1 MIKMF
6 KPIEVKALQDY
17 KLWVKY
23 ADGVEG
29 KVDLSHLVGKGVF
42 ALWND
47 YAAFEKVY
55 IGDYGEIAWSD
66 EIDIC
71 PDTVYMK
78 ITGKTPE
85 ELFPNLKA
93 ELMSA

>member
-1 MIKMF
+1 MF
-6 KPIEVKALQDY
+6 KPIEIKALEGY

-23 ADGVEG
+23 EDGVEG
-29 KVDLSHLVGKGVF
+29 EVDLSHLAGKGVF
-42 ALWND
+42 ALWDD

-55 IGDYGEIAWSD
+55 IGDYGQIAWSD

-71 PDTVYMK
+71 PDTVYME

-85 ELFPNLKA
+85 ELFPGLQT
-93 ELMSA
+93 ELTGA

>member
-1 MIKMF
+1 ML
-6 KPIEVKALQDY
+6 KPIEVKALPNY

-29 KVDLSHLVGKGVF
+29 TADLSHLAGKGVF

-47 YAAFEKVY
+47 YAVFEQVS
-55 IGDYGEIAWSD
+55 IGEHGQIAWSD

-71 PDTVYMK
+71 PDSISLQ
-78 ITGKTPE
+78 ITGKIPE
-85 ELFPNLKA
+85 DLFPNLK
-93 ELMSA
+93 EVIPSA

>member
-1 MIKMF
+1 MF
-6 KPIEVKALQDY
+6 KPIEVKALPDY

-29 KVDLSHLVGKGVF
+29 EVDLSHLVGKGVF
-42 ALWND
+42 VLWND

-55 IGDYGEIAWSD
+55 IGEHGEIAWSD

-71 PDTVYMK
+71 PDTIYME

-93 ELMSA
+93 ELIDA